1 MMIRRTFE
9 QGDRRR
15 SKEEFK
21 TRPKQGGGDEII
33 IKKKKKKKS
42 VKRRTIKIET
52 TKDHEGGKEMLTE
65 GKGERGGEREEGI
78 GCYY

>member
-78 GCYY
+78 GRYY

>member
-33 IKKKKKKKS
+33 IKKKKKKS

-78 GCYY
+78 GRYY